1 VIDTPKRVKGK
12 MVQVFLNR
20 MLGMEIHDQALL
32 CASIALPGHTE
43 PVSCVHACR
52 TNLNA
57 VAATCVPSSLR
68 DCSAAPAI
76 NTRTLMCKHVIS

>member
-1 VIDTPKRVKGK
+1 MIDTPKRVKGK

-43 PVSCVHACR
+43 PVSWCTPVAHFLMLWQQPACA
-52 TNLNA
+52 A
-57 VAATCVPSSLR
+57 VFETALQHLPF
-68 DCSAAPAI
+68 
-76 NTRTLMCKHVIS
+76 TRENPDV